1 MLGVTY
7 YHQTIRKY
15 VAVFGTLF
23 NDLNI
28 ERTNAS
34 GTVIEKV
41 KIPLAYGPKQKW
53 LLAMSDTTAS
63 RKVTAT
69 RSPRMGFALTSVDYD
84 SVRKLNTV
92 GKNWAANSSLSTTT
106 TLLSQFNPVPYNFA
120 FDLFILV
127 KNAEDGTQ
135 ILEQILPY
143 FTPEFT
149 VTVNTIPDMG
159 IKADIPVV
167 LNSSSV
173 ADEYEGDLATRRTIT
188 WTLSFTL
195 KGYIYPDIKSS
206 SIIKTIEVNFRIPAT
221 AVTTS
226 DLSNYILME
235 SGSASAPVYIQT
247 DGLLIAGGGIMF
259 DGDLVAGGTVLNEDD
274 GGIYLDGLE
283 TAGGRIVTDGLA
295 YRGYLYTE
303 DGNQIT
309 AENGNL
315 YIGDDYEDVIA
326 TSVTILLEDQDG
338 AILTEDF
345 AVGSSDNAGV
355 ILLESTVI
363 EIRGGSVQ
371 LEDMDG
377 RIITENIQIQTD
389 GTTRIINER
398 EDDGIA
404 DATIKTRYTV
414 EPSPSTATANDDY
427 GFSETFEFFQ
437 DGRENDP
444 ATGDDYT

>member
-34 GTVIEKV
+34 GTVVEKV

-159 IKADIPVV
+159 IKADIPIV

-206 SIIKTIEVNFRIPAT
+206 SIIKTVEVNFRIPAT
-221 AVTTS
+221 AVTTT

-345 AVGSSDNAGV
+345 AVGNSDNAGV

>member
-34 GTVIEKV
+34 GTVTEKI

-106 TLLSQFNPVPYNFA
+106 SLLTQFNPVPYNFA

-159 IKADIPVV
+159 IKADIPIV

-221 AVTTS
+221 AVTTT

>member
-34 GTVIEKV
+34 GTVTEKV

-159 IKADIPVV
+159 IKADIPIV

-221 AVTTS
+221 AVTTT

-345 AVGSSDNAGV
+345 AVGSSDNAGI